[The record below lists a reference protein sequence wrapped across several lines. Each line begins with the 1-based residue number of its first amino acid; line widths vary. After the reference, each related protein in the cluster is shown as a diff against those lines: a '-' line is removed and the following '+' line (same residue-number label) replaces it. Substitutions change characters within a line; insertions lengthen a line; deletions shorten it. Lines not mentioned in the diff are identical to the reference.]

1 MIKKIKHILTI
12 LIPSRIFKLTW
23 RLLMPEMLKK
33 NDKNIVELAS
43 GSGRIFIAP
52 GLQGRIFCS
61 LGDELIH
68 RFDAKLAFSPHPE
81 EFNNIGGNSL
91 WPAPEGGDFAFN
103 YLPGTGWLVQKGI
116 NSACPVV
123 TGSDK
128 TSATVEKNIVLKN
141 RKGISA
147 GIRSSRNVR
156 IKDISNILSGYGL
169 EGIAYRTDDS
179 LVLLDQVSQA
189 DFMIG
194 AWSLEQFPLHD
205 DIIAFGRSACP
216 AAGCINDDFYG
227 DASARLAYDSN
238 IFRFKLGGTDRL
250 QIGIK
255 KSFGPQLIGSYD
267 KSRSLLIIRRTVLQD
282 GIYFNIADNDQ
293 KQGPFSAADAY
304 SIFNGGSLGFYELE
318 TIAPM
323 IVENGLVK
331 GSRLASETLILR
343 GDANRLS
350 AFLSSPEIQVSA
362 EQIIN

>member
-1 MIKKIKHILTI
+1 
-12 LIPSRIFKLTW
+12 
-23 RLLMPEMLKK
+23 MPEMLRKI
-33 NDKNIVELAS
+33 DKDMVELNS
-43 GSGRIFIAP
+43 GSGKIFIAP

-68 RFDAKLAFSPHPE
+68 RLDEKLAFQPHPE

-103 YLPGTGWLVQKGI
+103 YLPGSGWLVQQGI
-116 NSACPVV
+116 NSACPAV
-123 TGSDK
+123 TELSK
-128 TSATVEKNIVLKN
+128 TSATVEKDIVLQN
-141 RKGISA
+141 RKGVSA
-147 GIRSSRNVR
+147 GIRSSRRVR
-156 IKDISNILSGYGL
+156 VKDISSVLSGYGL
-169 EGIAYRTDDS
+169 EGVAYSADDS
-179 LVLLDQVSQA
+179 LELLEPCNPS

-194 AWSLEQFPLHD
+194 AWSLEQFQLHD
-205 DIIAFGRSACP
+205 DIIAFGRLSCP
-216 AAGCINDDFYG
+216 AGGCINDDFYG
-227 DASARLAYDSN
+227 DASSRLAYNSD
-238 IFRFKLGGTDRL
+238 IFTFRLGGADRL

-267 KSRSLLIIRRTVLQD
+267 KRRSLLIIRRTVLQD

-304 SIFNGGSLGFYELE
+304 SVFNGGALGFYELE

-350 AFLSSPEIQVSA
+350 AFLNSSEIFVSA
-362 EQIIN
+362 ELIIN